1 MRPTILA
8 FYLPQYYPFKENDEW
23 WGKGFTE
30 WTSVGRAKPLF
41 KGHYQPKVPADLSYY
56 DLRLPIVRE
65 QQAEMAKQYGIDG
78 FCYWHYWFGNGK
90 RLLDLVETEVV
101 ESGKP
106 DFPFCYCWANHTWA
120 SKNWNAKDSKFGH
133 QTLIEQTYPG
143 KQDYIDHFNACL
155 SAFKDRR
162 YIKKGNKPIFG
173 VFDATDIPDVN
184 LFIDTW
190 NELARQNGFDG
201 IYFICYCMNVG
212 RYEDSKS
219 YPFDE
224 FVVDPMNLAGGQES
238 YIHKKVRRLLMRLN
252 LEQHLSSLK
261 LTHYQDYMD
270 ASVRYFEEHDNVS
283 ICVLPN
289 YDHSPRSGKLA
300 FILTESSPQLFGKL
314 LAKIKQ
320 LLEKRKTNNEYLFIK
335 AWNEWGEGNYLEPD
349 LKYGHGFLK
358 QISSVF
364 GNNK

>member
-1 MRPTILA
+1 MRPQILA

-41 KGHYQPKVPADLSYY
+41 KGHYQPKVPADLGYY

-65 QQAEMAKQYGIDG
+65 QQAEMAKQYGVDG

-101 ESGKP
+101 ETGNP

-133 QTLIEQTYPG
+133 LTLIEQTYPG
-143 KQDYIDHFNACL
+143 KQDYIDHFNLCL
-155 SAFKDRR
+155 RAFKDSR
-162 YIKKGNKPIFG
+162 YIKKGNCPMFG
-173 VFDATDIPDVN
+173 IFDASDIPDVQ

-190 NELARQNGFDG
+190 NDLARQNGFDG
-201 IYFICYCMNVG
+201 IYFFCYCMNVEN
-212 RYEDSKS
+212 YEMVRNL
-219 YPFDE
+219 PFNI
-224 FVVDPMNLAGGQES
+224 FVVDTMSQSVGRTS
-238 YIHKKVRRLLMRLN
+238 FVHRKFRRIMQRLN
-252 LEQHLSSLK
+252 LDQHLSLK
-261 LTHYQDYMD
+261 LIPYMD
-270 ASVRYFEEHDNVS
+270 YSDASMEYYKSHPEVS

-300 FILTESSPQLFGKL
+300 TILTKSSPQMFGRL
-314 LAKIKQ
+314 LSRVKG
-320 LLEKRKTNNEYLFIK
+320 LLDSRKSNNEYLFIK

-349 LKYGHGFLK
+349 LKYKHGFLE
-358 QISSVF
+358 QIKNVF
-364 GNNK
+364 GMAK